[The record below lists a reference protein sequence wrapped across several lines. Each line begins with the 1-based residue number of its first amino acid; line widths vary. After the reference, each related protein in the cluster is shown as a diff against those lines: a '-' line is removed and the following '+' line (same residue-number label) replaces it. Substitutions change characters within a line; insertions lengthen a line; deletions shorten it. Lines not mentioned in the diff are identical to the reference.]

1 MVRCTL
7 IGVALIAEFAGRRV
21 DGMAHSGTSIA
32 IATLLVLGLTG
43 CATELSG
50 RLSSSASEDTP
61 YVGVFTGEYVD
72 GRPLYRFPT
81 IHVVGSRSS
90 VGGI

>member
-1 MVRCTL
+1 MA
-7 IGVALIAEFAGRRV
+7 VAFDKDSTMHPNTVPV

-32 IATLLVLGLTG
+32 IATLLVLGLAG
-43 CATELSG
+43 CAAELSG
-50 RLSSSASEDTP
+50 RLSGSASEDTP

-72 GRPLYRFPT
+72 GKPLFRFPS

-90 VGGI
+90 VDIN